1 MPDAPSSPYRFNF
14 NIIRRK
20 LPLNRSIIG
29 LLALALTLL
38 LAVNIASYV
47 MIHRTSTS
55 TQVASNSKYI
65 QLDGMELV
73 SLLTDAETGQRGFML
88 TAEPAYLAVYTNAL
102 EELPSVMDRLA
113 ERVKGNAV
121 QEARLNRVR
130 ELYSERRELMVDT
143 VELTRTG
150 RIGEAVSLVRS
161 GRGKLL
167 MDEMRGEIALLREYE
182 DTRVDMMTRVSQ
194 RAQAITLA
202 FNTIGGA
209 LVLLLGWISWMMAR
223 RHVATLEEAQD
234 ALDRANA
241 GLEEEVRDRTA
252 DLVQA
257 NEEIQRFAYIV
268 SHDLRAP
275 LVNVMGYTSE
285 LEEIAGQIDNQLVML
300 EEKAPDLVD
309 AETARAVREDV
320 PEAINFIRASTAKMD
335 SLIKAILR
343 LSREGRRKLVGETLD
358 MTALVQN
365 LVNAIDQVISQNDGQ
380 VEVHDLPNIVSD
392 RMSVEQI
399 FGNLIE
405 NAAKYRDQERPLRL
419 VVKGHKVEGDWVEFV
434 VSDNGRGIAPK
445 DHERIFELFRRAG
458 KQDRPGE
465 GLGLAFVRSAVRRL
479 GGNITLDSD
488 LGEGATFRI
497 RFPRQMV
504 VKPELE

>member
-1 MPDAPSSPYRFNF
+1 MPDSPSFPSRFNF
-14 NIIRRK
+14 NIIRRN
-20 LPLNRSIIG
+20 LPLSRSIVG
-29 LLALALTLL
+29 LLAIALALL
-38 LAVNIASYV
+38 LAVNVATYV
-47 MIHRTSTS
+47 MAQRTANYNHA
-55 TQVASNSKYI
+55 ASNSKYI
-65 QLDGMELV
+65 QLDGMEMV
-73 SLLTDAETGQRGFML
+73 SLLTDAETGQRGYML
-88 TAEPAYLAVYTNAL
+88 TAEPAYLAVYNNAL
-102 EELPSVMDRLA
+102 EKLPSVMDRLE
-113 ERVKGNAV
+113 ERVKGNTV
-121 QEARLNRVR
+121 QEARLAKVR
-130 ELYSERRELMVDT
+130 GLYIDRRDLMVGT
-143 VELTRTG
+143 VELTSTG

-161 GRGKLL
+161 GRGKAL
-167 MDEMRGEIALLREYE
+167 MDQMRQEIALMREYE
-182 DTRVDMMTRVSQ
+182 ERRVEMMTRDSK
-194 RAQAITLA
+194 RSQAITLA
-202 FNTIGGA
+202 FNTIGA
-209 LVLLLGWISWMMAR
+209 LLVLVLGMISWMMVR
-223 RHVATLEEAQD
+223 RHVTTLVEAQR
-234 ALDRANA
+234 ALDLANI
-241 GLEEEVRDRTA
+241 GLEEEVRERTA

-285 LEEIAGQIDNQLVML
+285 LEQIAAQIDTQLLML

-309 AETARAVREDV
+309 AETARAVREDA
-320 PEAINFIRASTAKMD
+320 PEAIGFIRASTAKMD

-343 LSREGRRKLVGETLD
+343 LSREGRRKLVAEKLD
-358 MTALVQN
+358 MTTLVQG
-365 LVNAIDQVISQNDGQ
+365 LVDAVDQVISEDDGA
-380 VEVHDLPNIVSD
+380 VEIHTLPDIVSD
-392 RMSVEQI
+392 RISVEQI
-399 FGNLIE
+399 FSNLVE

-419 VVKGHKVEGDWVEFV
+419 VVKGHEVEGDWVEFV
-434 VSDNGRGIAPK
+434 ISDNGRGIAPK